1 MFNQE
6 KNKEQL
12 LGDAIKQSI
21 ASSHEVQEISNFMFK
36 VQSVNGLHFASALC
50 QIFLGTSV
58 VALSLVNSIHPLWLA
73 TMMTVFGSITTMI
86 GLCFLYSTFNGS
98 GAFDSILHKAI
109 KRVINSQ
116 N

>member
-6 KNKEQL
+6 KNKEPVV
-12 LGDAIKQSI
+12 GDVLQQSI
-21 ASSHEVQEISNFMFK
+21 ASNQEAYGTSSFMFK
-36 VQSVNGLHFASALC
+36 VQAVNGLHFAAALC
-50 QIFLGTSV
+50 QVFLGTSV
-58 VALSLVNSIHPLWLA
+58 VALSLINSIQPLWLA
-73 TMMTVFGSITTMI
+73 TIMTVFGSITTMI